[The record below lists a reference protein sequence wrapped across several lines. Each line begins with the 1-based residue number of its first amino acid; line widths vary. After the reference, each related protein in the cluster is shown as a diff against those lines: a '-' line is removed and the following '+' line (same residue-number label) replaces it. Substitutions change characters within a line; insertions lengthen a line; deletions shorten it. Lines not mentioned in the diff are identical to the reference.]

1 MGTVW
6 ATMTTPANTNISS
19 SSDLDISGGL
29 SAAHDWFMDFIQT
42 RQSILIPCLVVLGI
56 AFILHVVLG
65 WLLSRYAKR
74 MNKEGFQ
81 WTGIMASSLSL
92 PLGLAIWAMA
102 FTMVARMLIAPDP
115 TKAEAAI
122 LVTRIAQVRLGCI
135 LILLG
140 WFLAR
145 TVKRIENKC
154 ADIAARS
161 DKLDLTAVHAVANF
175 LVVFIW
181 LMTLLIAAQSYGMDM
196 TAILTLGGA
205 SAFAL
210 SFAFQDVFKNLFGG
224 IMILFSRPFRVG
236 EAVEISTISG
246 SIEKIGIYQTRMRG
260 WDKVPIIIPNS
271 MFLTNPIRNMTGISQ
286 RKIQFVIGLRYQD
299 FDQIKPVVQD
309 VETAIKGHQDVD
321 ENGLLRVVFNNFG
334 DSSLDIAITCMTKPG
349 ASAGDMAALQ
359 QELMIKVGEIV
370 AGHGADF
377 AFPTQTLDIPAPIET
392 VTKTDSR

>member
-6 ATMTTPANTNISS
+6 ATMTTPANTNASS

-175 LVVFIW
+175 LIVFIW

-236 EAVEISTISG
+236 EAVEISNISG

-309 VETAIKGHQDVD
+309 VETALKGHQDVD

>member
-1 MGTVW
+1 M
-6 ATMTTPANTNISS
+6 TMPANTNTTTTN
-19 SSDLDISGGL
+19 DLDISG
-29 SAAHDWFMDFIQT
+29 SITAAHDWFLNFIQT
-42 RQSILIPCLVVLGI
+42 RQSIFIPCLVVLGI
-56 AFILHVVLG
+56 AFVLHLVIG

-74 MNKEGFQ
+74 MGREGFQ
-81 WTGIMASSLSL
+81 WTGIMSSASRS
-92 PLGLAIWAMA
+92 PWPGHLGDG
-102 FTMVARMLIAPDP
+102 PDHGRQD
-115 TKAEAAI
+115 AHR
-122 LVTRIAQVRLGCI
+122 TRSHQGGGGHSRRPHPRVRLGCI
-135 LILLG
+135 LVLLG
-140 WFLAR
+140 WFLVR
-145 TVKRIENKC
+145 TVRESTS
-154 ADIAARS
+154 ADLAIKS

-181 LMTLLIAAQSYGMDM
+181 LMTILIAAQSYGMDM

-224 IMILFSRPFRVG
+224 VMILLSRPFRVG
-236 EAVEISTISG
+236 DAVELSNLAG

-309 VETAIKGHQDVD
+309 VETALRSHEGVD
-321 ENGLLRVVFNNFG
+321 EDGLLRVVFNNFG

-349 ASAGDMAALQ
+349 ASAGEMAALQ
-359 QELMIKVGEIV
+359 QELMIKVGQIV
-370 AGHGADF
+370 AEHGADF
-377 AFPTQTLDIPAPIET
+377 AFPTQTLDVPAPVQT
-392 VTKTDSR
+392 VNKADSR

>member
-92 PLGLAIWAMA
+92 PLGLAIWAIA

-154 ADIAARS
+154 ADIAAKS

-210 SFAFQDVFKNLFGG
+210 SFAFQDVFKNIFGG

-236 EAVEISTISG
+236 EAVELSTISG
-246 SIEKIGIYQTRMRG
+246 SVEKIGIYQTRMRG

-309 VETAIKGHQDVD
+309 VETALKGHQDVD

-370 AGHGADF
+370 AGRGADF

-392 VTKTDSR
+392 VSKPDSR

>member
-1 MGTVW
+1 M
-6 ATMTTPANTNISS
+6 TMPANTNTTTTN
-19 SSDLDISGGL
+19 DLDISG
-29 SAAHDWFMDFIQT
+29 SITAAHDWFLNFIQT
-42 RQSILIPCLVVLGI
+42 RQSIFIPCLVVLGI
-56 AFILHVVLG
+56 AFVLHLVIG

-74 MNKEGFQ
+74 MGREGFQ

-102 FTMVARMLIAPDP
+102 LTMVGRMLIAPDP

-122 LVTRIAQVRLGCI
+122 LVVRIAQVRLGCI
-135 LILLG
+135 LVLLG
-140 WFLAR
+140 WFLVR
-145 TVKRIENKC
+145 TVRRIENKC
-154 ADIAARS
+154 ADLAIKS

-181 LMTLLIAAQSYGMDM
+181 LMTILIAAQSYGMDM

-224 IMILFSRPFRVG
+224 VMILLSRPFRVG
-236 EAVEISTISG
+236 DAVELSNLAG

-309 VETAIKGHQDVD
+309 VETALRSHEGVD
-321 ENGLLRVVFNNFG
+321 EDGLLRVVFNNFG

-359 QELMIKVGEIV
+359 QELMIKVGQIV
-370 AGHGADF
+370 AEHGADF
-377 AFPTQTLDIPAPIET
+377 AFPTQTLDVPAPVQT
-392 VTKTDSR
+392 VNKADSR

>member
-1 MGTVW
+1 
-6 ATMTTPANTNISS
+6 MTTPANTNSNANTTV
-19 SSDLDISGGL
+19 SDEFDLSGSL
-29 SAAHDWFMDFIQT
+29 SAAQDWFMNFIDT
-42 RQSILIPCLVVLGI
+42 RQSVFIPCLVVIGI
-56 AFILHVVLG
+56 AFILHIVVG
-65 WLLSRYAKR
+65 WLLARYANR
-74 MNKEGFQ
+74 MNRDGFQ

-92 PLGLAIWAMA
+92 PVGLAIWAMA

-122 LVTRIAQVRLGCI
+122 LVTRIAQVRLGII

-140 WFLAR
+140 WFLVR
-145 TVKRIENKC
+145 TVRRIEKKC
-154 ADIAARS
+154 AEIAMHS

-181 LMTLLIAAQSYGMDM
+181 LMTNLIAAQSYGMDM

-224 IMILFSRPFRVG
+224 VMILFSRPFRVG
-236 EAVEISTISG
+236 EAVEVNNLAG

-271 MFLTNPIRNMTGISQ
+271 MFLTNAIKNITGISQ

-299 FDQIKPVVQD
+299 FDQIKPVVQE
-309 VETAIKGHQDVD
+309 VETALKSHSDVD
-321 ENGLLRVVFNNFG
+321 GDGLLRVVFNNFG
-334 DSSLDIAITCMTKPG
+334 DSSLDIAITCLTQAG
-349 ASAGDMAALQ
+349 ASAGDAANLQ

-370 AGHGADF
+370 AAHGADF

-392 VTKTDSR
+392 ASKPDSK

>member
-236 EAVEISTISG
+236 EAVELSTISG

-309 VETAIKGHQDVD
+309 VETALKGHQDVD

-370 AGHGADF
+370 AGRGADF

>member
-1 MGTVW
+1 V
-6 ATMTTPANTNISS
+6 I
-19 SSDLDISGGL
+19 
-29 SAAHDWFMDFIQT
+29 
-42 RQSILIPCLVVLGI
+42 
-56 AFILHVVLG
+56 G
-65 WLLSRYAKR
+65 WLLARYAKR
-74 MNKEGFQ
+74 MNREGFQ

-102 FTMVARMLIAPDP
+102 FTMVGRMFIAPDP

-122 LVTRIAQVRLGCI
+122 LVTRIGQVRLGCI

-154 ADIAARS
+154 AELAAKS

-175 LVVFIW
+175 LIVFIW
-181 LMTLLIAAQSYGMDM
+181 LMTILIAAQSYGMDM

-236 EAVEISTISG
+236 EAVELSSLSG

-271 MFLTNPIRNMTGISQ
+271 MFLTNPIRNITGISQ

-299 FDQIKPVVQD
+299 FDQIKPVVQE
-309 VETAIKGHQDVD
+309 VETALKSHSDVD
-321 ENGLLRVVFNNFG
+321 ENGLLRVVFNNYG
-334 DSSLDIAITCMTKPG
+334 GSSLDIAITCLTQPG
-349 ASAGDMAALQ
+349 ASAGDAASLQ

-370 AGHGADF
+370 AERGADF

-392 VTKTDSR
+392 VSKPDSK